1 MNKKKRGELV
11 MHIVVCLKKVLDPE
25 ITPRYF
31 KIDPETN
38 RPVNEDSDMVLDS
51 FAENALELAI
61 QLRDKTPGA
70 TVTALCLGDE
80 SSEDVLRRALAFT
93 ADSAVR
99 VWDEEWEDLD
109 GQAVGHILAQ
119 TIKTIGGAQI
129 VLTGYQASDIE
140 EGLVG
145 PVLAEELSI
154 PCVTLVSDLEVDGDS
169 VKATREAEGGY
180 SVVRVPIPAVFTV
193 ISSETNVPRLPKIK
207 DIRLARSKSIKK
219 LETEE
224 MNLDTERCQPG
235 VKLERAYILNK
246 DIKCEILPGKDG
258 AELADGLAGKLL
270 ALKIL

>member
-1 MNKKKRGELV
+1 
-11 MHIVVCLKKVLDPE
+11 MHIVVCLKQVLDPE

-31 KIDPETN
+31 QIDPATN

-70 TVTALCLGDE
+70 TVTALCLGED
-80 SSEDVLRRALAFT
+80 SAEDVLRRALAFT
-93 ADSAVR
+93 ADAAVR
-99 VWDEEWEDLD
+99 VWDNEWEDLD

-119 TIKTIGGAQI
+119 TIKALGGAEI

-145 PVLAEELSI
+145 PVMAEELGL
-154 PCVTLVSDLEVDGDS
+154 PCVTLVSDLEVDTDRM
-169 VKATREAEGGY
+169 KATCEAEGGY
-180 SVVRVPIPAVFTV
+180 TVVSVPYPAVFTI

-207 DIRLARSKSIKK
+207 DIRLSRSKTIKE
-219 LETEE
+219 LEPEE
-224 MNLDTERCQPG
+224 INLDSKRCQPG
-235 VKLERAYILNK
+235 VKLERAFVVNK
-246 DIKCEILPGKDG
+246 DVNCEVLPGNDG
-258 AELADGLAGKLL
+258 AELADRLADKLL

>member
-1 MNKKKRGELV
+1 
-11 MHIVVCLKKVLDPE
+11 MHIVVCLKQVLDPE

-31 KIDPETN
+31 QIDPAIN

-70 TVTALCLGDE
+70 TVTALCLGED
-80 SSEDVLRRALAFT
+80 SAEDVLRRALAFT
-93 ADSAVR
+93 ADAAVR
-99 VWDEEWEDLD
+99 VWDDEWEDLD

-119 TIKTIGGAQI
+119 TIKALGGAEI

-145 PVLAEELSI
+145 PVMAEELGI
-154 PCVTLVSDLEVDGDS
+154 PCVTLVSDLEVDNDRM
-169 VKATREAEGGY
+169 KATFEAEGGY
-180 SVVRVPIPAVFTV
+180 SVVSVPYPAVFTI

-207 DIRLARSKSIKK
+207 DIRLARSKTIK
-219 LETEE
+219 EFEPEE
-224 MNLDTERCQPG
+224 INLDSERCQPG
-235 VKLERAYILNK
+235 VKLERAFVVNK
-246 DIKCEILPGKDG
+246 DINCEVLPGNDG
-258 AELADGLAGKLL
+258 AELADGLADKLL